1 MGVVRVNVIPVA
13 MWFSTSNSLF
23 PAPSEA
29 WLQRVPKQQEDLGW
43 GGEGGEEQMPQSCSE
58 KQDGDE
64 DEENFPLS
72 LLERDFL
79 EDPPEAELPYP
90 TLSMG
95 GVRQLEMPPPLCA
108 GLELE
113 AIKMKLWE
121 LEKAHERLKAYEE
134 AAAVTDS
141 ILLSTDLGA
150 LFPGTPKEKMEADNR
165 SVYVGNVDYGGTA
178 EELESHFNS
187 CGKINRVTILCDKF
201 SGHPKGY
208 AYIEFASEGSVK
220 AAMALDESTFRGRVI
235 KVLPKRTNRP
245 GISSTDRGGLRGH
258 CIGRGTLSLRASFHG
273 GSRSRPRGRIYRGRG
288 RFSPWYAPY

>member
-1 MGVVRVNVIPVA
+1 MVVRVDVMPLA

-43 GGEGGEEQMPQSCSE
+43 GGEGGEEQMPLSCLE

-79 EDPPEAELPYP
+79 EDSPEAE
-90 TLSMG
+90 
-95 GVRQLEMPPPLCA
+95 
-108 GLELE
+108 LELE
-113 AIKMKLWE
+113 AIKIKIWE
-121 LEKAHERLKAYEE
+121 LEKAHERMKACEE
-134 AAAVTDS
+134 AAVVTDS
-141 ILLSTDLGA
+141 FFLSTDAGA

-187 CGKINRVTILCDKF
+187 CGEINRVTILCDKF

-208 AYIEFASEGSVK
+208 AYIEFASESSVK
-220 AAMALDESTFRGRVI
+220 AAVDLDESTFRGRII
-235 KVLPKRTNRP
+235 KVLPKRTNMP

-258 CIGRGTLSLRASFHG
+258 CIGRGALSHRATFHG

-288 RFSPWYAPY
+288 RFSPWYSPY